1 MICISCSS
9 AFPVHFTCFSNAFL
23 MLFYVFFIDFVGHI
37 EDQAV
42 TKVLDELSA
51 DVADL
56 KVLGSYPRAVL

>member
-1 MICISCSS
+1 MTRLESRPSRSS
-9 AFPVHFTCFSNAFL
+9 KWS
-23 MLFYVFFIDFVGHI
+23 YVFFIDFVGHI

-42 TKVLDELSA
+42 TNVLDELSA